1 MGLLANLLFLN
12 FNRLS
17 MQFSKQI
24 LHPLTGFP
32 YGNFAEFTNPFR
44 YSPHEAVVRAS
55 REVMAAIEASA
66 ELSDAF
72 SEGKMLGVLVVGEG
86 GVGTGEDSGHDDP
99 VFSGKVGFL
108 AAFSGN
114 AGGKSVLDGF
124 VPPIFDLTV
133 PGGEFRRREAEI
145 SAVNRR
151 IAELQSS
158 VEYRQA
164 CDGVDCVRKECDE
177 ALAAFRETMT
187 MHKRRREELRCAGTV
202 PQEVLEEESRRE
214 NADFRR
220 LKRRM
225 AERLA
230 AAEEAL
236 GVFRCRISAMKE
248 ERAAMS
254 DALQKWIFAQY
265 VVHDATGRSS
275 GIGDIFAS
283 QGLVPPGGTGDCA
296 APKLLEYAFR
306 NGLRPLAM
314 GEFWYGKSPSTA
326 VRNHGCF
333 YPSCTS
339 KCGPLLGYML
349 NGLDVAE
356 EEETEWNLDI
366 VYRDDVLLA
375 VDKPSGVPS
384 VPGLDGRKSVQEKLS
399 EAALEAI
406 PVHRLDMDTSGVLLF
421 ALDEEAAASL
431 RSQFQ
436 EHSVKKT
443 YVAVLETS
451 GEIPSEGT
459 IELPLSP
466 DYDERPRQK
475 VDRAAGKP
483 SVTHYRVIGS
493 SAGLCRVELHPLTGR
508 THQLRVHC
516 AHRDGLGSPILG
528 DRLYGSPSAPRLHLH
543 ARSIVFR
550 HPVTGGEIEISCP
563 ERF

>member
-1 MGLLANLLFLN
+1 
-12 FNRLS
+12 

-24 LHPLTGFP
+24 LHPLTGFSH
-32 YGNFAEFTNPFR
+32 GNFGEFTNPFR

-55 REVMAAIEASA
+55 KEVMAAIEASA

-72 SEGKMLGVLVVGEG
+72 SEGKMLGVLVVGERG
-86 GVGTGEDSGHDDP
+86 AGTGEDSGHDDS

-164 CDGVDCVRKECDE
+164 CDGVDCVRKESNE
-177 ALAAFRETMT
+177 TLAAFRETMAEHRRHRDEIRCRT
-187 MHKRRREELRCAGTV
+187 DADESLLDELVAQSQREKADFKRLKQCCAARIAEAENELRKY
-202 PQEVLEEESRRE
+202 
-214 NADFRR
+214 D
-220 LKRRM
+220 
-225 AERLA
+225 
-230 AAEEAL
+230 EAL
-236 GVFRCRISAMKE
+236 AEFKE
-248 ERAAMS
+248 VRARKS
-254 DALQKWIFAQY
+254 EDLQKWIFSEY
-265 VVHDATGRSS
+265 IVHNALGEEAS
-275 GIGDIFAS
+275 IEEIFAAE
-283 QGLVPPGGTGDCA
+283 GLVPPGGTGDCA
-296 APKLLEYAFR
+296 APKLLEYAYR

-314 GEFWYGKSPSTA
+314 GEFWYGRSPSTA
-326 VRNHGCF
+326 VRNQGCF

-349 NGLDVAE
+349 KGLDVEKEDEA
-356 EEETEWNLDI
+356 EWNLAVI
-366 VYRDDVLLA
+366 YRDDSLLA
-375 VDKPSGVPS
+375 VDKPSGVAS

-399 EAALEAI
+399 EAGLEAI

-421 ALDEEAAASL
+421 AMDEDAAASL
-431 RSQFQ
+431 RRQFQ
-436 EHSVKKT
+436 EHSVRKT
-443 YVAVLETS
+443 YIAVLETS
-451 GEIPSEGT
+451 GEIPPEGL

-483 SVTHYRVIGS
+483 SVTHYKVIGS
-493 SAGLCRVELHPLTGR
+493 SDGLCMVELHPLTGR

-543 ARSIVFR
+543 ARSIVFM
-550 HPVTGGEIEISCP
+550 HPETGEETEISCP

>member
-1 MGLLANLLFLN
+1 
-12 FNRLS
+12 

-24 LHPLTGFP
+24 LHPLTGFSH
-32 YGNFAEFTNPFR
+32 GNFGEFTNPFR
-44 YSPHEAVVRAS
+44 YVPHEAVVRAS
-55 REVMAAIEASA
+55 KEVMAAIEASA
-66 ELSDAF
+66 ELSEAF
-72 SEGKMLGVLVVGEG
+72 SEGKMLGVLVVGERG
-86 GVGTGEDSGHDDP
+86 AGTGEDSGHDDP
-99 VFSGKVGFL
+99 VFPGKVGFL

-164 CDGVDCVRKECDE
+164 CDVVDCVRKECNE
-177 ALAAFRETMT
+177 ALAAFREIMAEHRRHRDEIRCRTDADESLLDELVAQSQREKADF
-187 MHKRRREELRCAGTV
+187 KRFKQCCAARIAEAENELRKY
-202 PQEVLEEESRRE
+202 
-214 NADFRR
+214 D
-220 LKRRM
+220 
-225 AERLA
+225 
-230 AAEEAL
+230 EAL
-236 GVFRCRISAMKE
+236 ARFKE
-248 ERAAMS
+248 ARARMS
-254 DALQKWIFAQY
+254 EDLQKWIFSEY
-265 VVHDATGRSS
+265 IVHNAL
-275 GIGDIFAS
+275 GDEASIEEIFAAE
-283 QGLVPPGGTGDCA
+283 GLVPPGGTGECA

-306 NGLRPLAM
+306 NGMRPLAM
-314 GEFWYGKSPSTA
+314 GEFWYGRSPSTA
-326 VRNHGCF
+326 VRNQGCF

-349 NGLDVAE
+349 KGLDVEKE
-356 EEETEWNLDI
+356 EEAEWNLDI
-366 VYRDDVLLA
+366 VYRDDSILA

-399 EAALEAI
+399 EAGLEAI

-421 ALDEEAAASL
+421 ALNEDAAASL
-431 RSQFQ
+431 RQQFQ

-443 YVAVLETS
+443 YIAVLETV
-451 GEIPSEGT
+451 GEIPPEGV

-483 SVTHYRVIGS
+483 SVTHYRVIGR

-516 AHRDGLGSPILG
+516 AHSDGLGSPILG

-543 ARSIVFR
+543 ASSIVFR
-550 HPVTGGEIEISCP
+550 HPVTGEETEISCP